1 MSKSPAP
8 EVESPNR
15 FEILGA
21 MGLTAVLLLIFAK
34 LWLYFGQTVLLP
46 MTFNWTDLGIAVS
59 LGLAITGLSNIVYRL
74 WPAYRDSADFYLA
87 FVMKPL
93 AWPDLLWLGLLPG
106 ISEELLFRGV
116 MLPSLGYNLA
126 GVVMAALCFGLLHM
140 SGTRQWPYALWA
152 GVVGVALGYALLLT
166 DNMLVPI
173 GAHVCCN
180 LCSGAIW
187 KWQNQ

>member
-8 EVESPNR
+8 DVESPNR

-34 LWLYFGQTVLLP
+34 LWLYFGEMHLLP
-46 MTFNWTDLGIAVS
+46 LIFKLSDLGIAIA
-59 LGLAITGLSNIVYRL
+59 LGLVITGLSNIVYRL
-74 WPAYRDSADFYLA
+74 WPAYRTSADFYLA

-116 MLPSLGYNLA
+116 MLPSLGYNA
-126 GVVMAALCFGLLHM
+126 VGVVLAALCFGLLHM

-152 GVVGVALGYALLLT
+152 GTVGIILGYALLFT
-166 DNMLVPI
+166 GNMLVPV

-180 LCSGAIW
+180 LCSGVIW

>member
-1 MSKSPAP
+1 
-8 EVESPNR
+8 
-15 FEILGA
+15 
-21 MGLTAVLLLIFAK
+21 
-34 LWLYFGQTVLLP
+34 
-46 MTFNWTDLGIAVS
+46 MTFNWPDLGIAIS
-59 LGLAITGLSNIVYRL
+59 LGLVITGLSNIVYRL

>member
-8 EVESPNR
+8 EVESHNR

-34 LWLYFGQTVLLP
+34 LWLYFGEMHLLP
-46 MTFNWTDLGIAVS
+46 LVFNWLDLGIAMT
-59 LGLAITGLSNIVYRL
+59 LGLVITGLSNVVYRL
-74 WPAYRDSADFYLA
+74 WPAYRSSADFYLA

-116 MLPSLGYNLA
+116 MLPSLGYNLT
-126 GVVMAALCFGLLHM
+126 GVLLAALCFGLLHM

-166 DNMLVPI
+166 GNMLVPVV
-173 GAHVCCN
+173 AHVACN